1 MALPA
6 LFIAGASLSTH
17 HQALPGAS
25 VSQGCPKPH
34 SHAITC
40 HSCQDLFSAF
50 RSWLELMAPTQ
61 SVPGAG
67 SWLEL
72 LGREVRV
79 HINTSA
85 QRAAP
90 VCERGGHSKKVIYTS
105 HHCQKETELQNP
117 EVFWDLTGNN
127 TFFSHPNLFG
137 HLAWEKKLFNTLFV
151 EEPEPC

>member
-1 MALPA
+1 
-6 LFIAGASLSTH
+6 
-17 HQALPGAS
+17 
-25 VSQGCPKPH
+25 
-34 SHAITC
+34 
-40 HSCQDLFSAF
+40 
-50 RSWLELMAPTQ
+50 MAPTQ

-72 LGREVRV
+72 LGREVHV

-90 VCERGGHSKKVIYTS
+90 VCERGGHSKKVIYSS